1 MEKNEITKI
10 VIDGDQALL
19 CSEIYQTPQRL
30 TPTGKISHAKTRVYT
45 QRYRKEWEQ
54 MPDFKGW
61 LTSVPGQLTRAF
73 CTYCKKNLHA
83 HRLSLLKH
91 TCTMKHQRAALMHQA
106 ESNEA
111 KLNDTNNEDKM
122 IEFTPQFEEVNIQSI
137 KTDDT
142 DNDEDIEDDNDYEY
156 VVERLEMEQDDESN
170 ELKNDHDYDDHND
183 EDDNNEKNDVKLN
196 SIDNDDMPC
205 KKKIKVDSNDCRD
218 TLAEAMAHVHGEYL
232 DNPDDDNQNQL
243 NTDCVNQELSSE
255 IKNINDSTINNV
267 IDDQTSTIKV
277 DMIEVDNEKTHD
289 DNKVDLSMGNCP
301 TSNEPKLVA
310 YQINPSQLSLVSS
323 GQQQQQANTA
333 TLTIS
338 PIQNKTVMLST
349 GKTVT
354 LTAGKLPAGYVLS
367 KVKGNLP
374 TLVVSGGNKLM
385 NSRPILPKLQPI
397 SMPKLSHSQYELASD
412 NNSPGPS
419 QSVDKKVG
427 IIKNISVP
435 PARISTHVI
444 DTSKGAP
451 IAGLQVSLYK
461 LMDGRWTFLNE
472 STTSPS
478 GRCSDLVDMKK
489 SQITAGR
496 YKIHFDVDKYFT
508 LRRIETMY
516 PFIEIVFDVKNP
528 TGNYHI
534 PILLSPF
541 SYTTY
546 RGPDR

>member
-1 MEKNEITKI
+1 MFFF
-10 VIDGDQALL
+10 V
-19 CSEIYQTPQRL
+19 
-30 TPTGKISHAKTRVYT
+30 V
-45 QRYRKEWEQ
+45 
-54 MPDFKGW
+54 GW

-142 DNDEDIEDDNDYEY
+142 DEDIEDDNDYEY

-170 ELKNDHDYDDHND
+170 ELKNDHDYDDHNN

-205 KKKIKVDSNDCRD
+205 KKKIKVDTNDCRD

-232 DNPDDDNQNQL
+232 DNADDDNQNQL
-243 NTDCVNQELSSE
+243 NTDSVNQELSGE
-255 IKNINDSTINNV
+255 IKNINDNTIDNV

-277 DMIEVDNEKTHD
+277 DMIEVNNEKIHD
-289 DNKVDLSMGNCP
+289 DNKDDLSMDNCP
-301 TSNEPKLVA
+301 MSNEPKLVA

-397 SMPKLSHSQYELASD
+397 SMPKLSHSQYELAND

-427 IIKNISVP
+427 IIKNISLP

-472 STTSPS
+472 
-478 GRCSDLVDMKK
+478 R
-489 SQITAGR
+489 
-496 YKIHFDVDKYFT
+496 
-508 LRRIETMY
+508 
-516 PFIEIVFDVKNP
+516 
-528 TGNYHI
+528 
-534 PILLSPF
+534 
-541 SYTTY
+541 
-546 RGPDR
+546 